1 MVKRILTEK
10 MIMAT
15 LLATVFFSIAH
26 PCVHKYL
33 MMHIPEQYLAMETII
48 INIGVIVVN
57 YLFDKKGD
65 KLYKLY
71 PWFLLFE
78 SILYTSLVVLLVC
91 GVVDAK
97 VYFIGDVFIRAIIT
111 RNIMCCANRL
121 KRIVYEGESREKF
134 DITTPV
140 ACAIACCIGSSIA
153 LFTIPLWLGWICI
166 SIGVSID
173 NLFYY
178 LAYRETK

>member
-15 LLATVFFSIAH
+15 LLATMFFALAH
-26 PCVHKYL
+26 PCIHKYIISQ
-33 MMHIPEQYLAMETII
+33 IPEQYLAMEMII
-48 INIGVIVVN
+48 VNIGVIVTN
-57 YLFDKKGD
+57 YLFDKYGN
-65 KLYKLY
+65 KLYKFY
-71 PWFLLFE
+71 PVFLLSE
-78 SILYTSLVVLLVC
+78 TVLYTSLVILLSLNI
-91 GVVDAK
+91 VDAR
-97 VYFIGDVFIRAIIT
+97 VYFIGDVIIRATIT

-134 DITTPV
+134 DITVPV
-140 ACAIACCIGSSIA
+140 ACAIACIIGSVVA
-153 LFTIPLWLGWICI
+153 LFNIPLWLGWICI
-166 SIGVSID
+166 AIGVSID